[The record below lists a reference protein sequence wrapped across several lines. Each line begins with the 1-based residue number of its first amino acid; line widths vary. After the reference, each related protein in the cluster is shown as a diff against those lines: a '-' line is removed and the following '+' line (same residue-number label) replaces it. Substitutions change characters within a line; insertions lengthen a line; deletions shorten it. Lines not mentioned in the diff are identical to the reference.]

1 MPIAERSVPSTS
13 HLRRLSCSSLLLGLL
28 AASSGCGSGSTET
41 GILINLA
48 NVPARTS
55 RIAVKTTLDG
65 RNGNMDTGE
74 FAASG
79 LTRFGVTV
87 PATATGA
94 LNIDLTVYDAD
105 HCVQGTTTVMAS
117 LPAARGTQVTASVS
131 AKSPRQCEPLLP
143 CADRTLCTQTKAQTN
158 RLWSVW
164 ALSNTDVW
172 AVGDSSTVL
181 HWDGKTW
188 TLNNNGIPAGI
199 SLSSVWASAPDD
211 VWAVGANTALITGHI
226 FHFDG
231 TSWTQSYMGTR
242 YLNWIHGTS
251 KNDIFVVGVSNAG
264 ATVPGDF
271 RRYNATTKGWDFINA
286 GVNRDYFAVWASSPT
301 DVWVGGGNG
310 TLVRFTGTS
319 TMTIPIGATNDI
331 HGVHGYVT
339 QSGQTIVYAVGLG
352 GLVAR
357 YDGSATPRLTAIGA
371 LALNGVLA
379 SPEAVYVVT
388 SSGTLY
394 KSEGVTDIFT
404 SFSSGFDTLYGIS
417 LAPNGIGWVVGGGGF
432 QGYIDT
438 RP

>member
-1 MPIAERSVPSTS
+1 MHSIAKHAARSLTA
-13 HLRRLSCSSLLLGLL
+13 LIGLSCIAACGGSS
-28 AASSGCGSGSTET
+28 EV

-48 NVPARTS
+48 NQPARTS
-55 RIAVKTTLDG
+55 RIKVKGTLNG
-65 RNGNMDTGE
+65 RLAAADQTE

-79 LTRFGVTV
+79 LTRFGIKV
-87 PATATGA
+87 PATAVGN
-94 LNIDLTVYDAD
+94 LNIALTVYDAD
-105 HCVQGTTTVMAS
+105 HCIQGTAEVMTS
-117 LPAARGTQVTASVS
+117 LPAARGSNFIASIS

-143 CADRTLCTQTKAQTN
+143 CADRTLCTQTKTQNN

-211 VWAVGANTALITGHI
+211 VWAVGGNAAVTAGYI
-226 FHFDG
+226 FHYDG
-231 TSWTQSYMGTR
+231 TSWTQNYTGAR

-251 KNDIFVVGVSNAG
+251 KNDIFVVGISNST
-264 ATVPGDF
+264 ATMPGEF
-271 RRYNATTKGWDFINA
+271 RRYNQTTNGWDFINA
-286 GVNRDYFAVWASSPT
+286 GVNKDYFAVWASSPT
-301 DVWVGGGNG
+301 DVWIGGGNG

-319 TMTIPIGATNDI
+319 TMTIPLGATNDI

-357 YDGSATPRLTAIGA
+357 YGGSTAANLNAAGTQ
-371 LALNGVLA
+371 ALNGVLA

-388 SSGTLY
+388 SNGTLY

-404 SFSSGFDTLYGIS
+404 SFSSGTDTLYGIN
-417 LAPNGIGWVVGGGGF
+417 LAPNGIAWIVGNAGF